1 MTHDSRLAN
10 YHNGIIAEYIAAA
23 YLLLCGYWPLYRR
36 LRTPLGEI
44 DFVLR
49 TRRYLIFLEVKRR
62 QDGIGSD
69 NPISATQQQR
79 LHRAA
84 QWFIQSHPRYAHLTP
99 RLDAIVIAP
108 KRWPVHVRNAL

>member
-1 MTHDSRLAN
+1 MTNHR
-10 YHNGIIAEYIAAA
+10 NGLIAEYIAAA
-23 YLLLCGYWPLYRR
+23 YLLCCFYWPLYRR
-36 LRTPLGEI
+36 LRTPVGEI

-62 QDGIGSD
+62 KGGIGSD

-84 QWFIQSHPRYAHLTP
+84 QYFIQSHPRYAHLTP
-99 RLDAIVIAP
+99 RLDVIVVVP
-108 KRWPVHVRNAL
+108 KRWPVHLKSAL